1 VWRKSPRAHW
11 TAAGY
16 SRALCR
22 LQNPNQTRGPC
33 SSQMRACSDLR
44 ARIIC
49 LNRMSRRISTE
60 RLKRIRDSHVSTDH
74 QTTENQERKLQ
85 AIAEGIG
92 WTVVKVYR
100 DQGVSGAKSRQDRPA
115 SDALSKDARG
125 HTRRETHIYVHG
137 PEPPSKRHAHL
148 PRCNLR
154 RGDVSNRRKADITD
168 PGLRRLNWAESGP
181 KRDASGRNGLC
192 ALAVIQLRSQ
202 GRKTRGARCFA

>member
-1 VWRKSPRAHW
+1 
-11 TAAGY
+11 
-16 SRALCR
+16 
-22 LQNPNQTRGPC
+22 
-33 SSQMRACSDLR
+33 
-44 ARIIC
+44 
-49 LNRMSRRISTE
+49 MSRRISTE

-125 HTRRETHIYVHG
+125 HTRRETHTCVHG

-154 RGDVSNRRKADITD
+154 RGDVSNRREAAVADRVRGCRSWAVY
-168 PGLRRLNWAESGP
+168 GLSDL
-181 KRDASGRNGLC
+181 
-192 ALAVIQLRSQ
+192 
-202 GRKTRGARCFA
+202 